1 MISIIIVTWNSEH
14 EIHRCL
20 GSIYGTGLENELE
33 VIVVDNNSAD
43 NTCSIIQNNFQNVKL
58 IKNHHNFGFTIG
70 CNQGI
75 KASKEKFVYLL
86 NPDTEVN
93 KDSLVRLKEFLEENA
108 EVGAVAPQLLNEDG
122 SIQYSCRT
130 FPRYWDMFCE
140 LTLLSTIFSK
150 SKTFAR
156 WKMKYFNHNELK
168 EVDQP
173 MAAALLIRK
182 NILDKV
188 DNMDERFQ
196 MFFNDVDLCKK
207 IKDNNYKIIFNPHA
221 KIKHAKGVSI
231 YKDRARMIEVWN
243 NDCIKYFEKY
253 YNSAV
258 KLGFLKLGLRLS
270 GFFRTLFIK
279 NKN

>member
-20 GSIYGTGLENELE
+20 GSIYNIGLENELE

-43 NTCSIIQNNFQNVKL
+43 NTCSIIQNNFPQVKL
-58 IKNHHNFGFTIG
+58 IKNHDNLGFTIA

-75 KASKEKFVYLL
+75 TASKEKYILLL

-93 KDSLVRLKEFLEENA
+93 EDALTKLKEYLDERA

-130 FPRYWDMFCE
+130 FPKYWDMFCE

-150 SKTFAR
+150 SETFAR
-156 WKMKYFNHNELK
+156 WKMQYFDHNHTC

-182 NILDKV
+182 NVLDKAE
-188 DNMDERFQ
+188 NMDERFL

-207 IKDNNYKIIFNPHA
+207 IKNNNYKIIFYSEA
-221 KIKHAKGVSI
+221 KITHAKGISI

-243 NDCIKYFEKY
+243 DDCIKYFEKHDK
-253 YNSAV
+253 SPV
-258 KLGFLKLGLRLS
+258 KLGLLKVGLRLS
-270 GFFRTLFIK
+270 GFFRILFIK

>member
-1 MISIIIVTWNSEH
+1 MISIVIVTWNSEH

-43 NTCSIIQNNFQNVKL
+43 NTCSIIQNNFPQVKL
-58 IKNHHNFGFTIG
+58 IQNHDNLGYTAA

-75 KASKEKFVYLL
+75 KASKEKYVLLL

-93 KDSLVRLKEFLEENA
+93 EDALIKLKEYLDKHSEA
-108 EVGAVAPQLLNEDG
+108 GAIAPQLLNDDG

-130 FPRYWDMFCE
+130 FPEFRDMFFE
-140 LTLLSTIFSK
+140 LTLFSTIFPK
-150 SKTFAR
+150 SETFAR
-156 WKMKYFNHNELK
+156 WKMQYFDHNNTH

-173 MAAALLIRK
+173 MAAALMIRK
-182 NILDKV
+182 NVLDKV
-188 DNMDERFQ
+188 DNMDERFK

-207 IKDNNYKIIFNPHA
+207 IKDNNYKIIFDSSA
-221 KIKHAKGVSI
+221 KITHSKGVSI
-231 YKDRARMIEVWN
+231 YKDRAKMIKVWN
-243 NDCIKYFEKY
+243 EDCIKYFEKH
-253 YNSAV
+253 YNSRL
-258 KLGFLKLGLRLS
+258 KLGLLKIGLRLS
-270 GFFRTLFIK
+270 GFFRILFIK